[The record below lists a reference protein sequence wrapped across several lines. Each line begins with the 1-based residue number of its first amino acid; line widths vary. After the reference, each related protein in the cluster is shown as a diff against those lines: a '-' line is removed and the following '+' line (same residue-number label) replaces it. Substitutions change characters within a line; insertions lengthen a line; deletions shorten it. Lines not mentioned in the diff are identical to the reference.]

1 MQEVLTDKFYSFIK
15 ALEEGD
21 ANKIRAMSE
30 KRFGQE
36 VVANLDMIKKNEIK
50 FVKEDKAQIKSDS
63 TDYGDLRANLT
74 SDNNDTYIV
83 DSLIV
88 KGVSVIRSE
97 NDCNYDYN
105 LQKNLDSKGMRF
117 YMHKYFTGHMHYYL
131 HLKY

>member
-50 FVKEDKAQIKSDS
+50 FVKEDKA
-63 TDYGDLRANLT
+63 
-74 SDNNDTYIV
+74 
-83 DSLIV
+83 
-88 KGVSVIRSE
+88 
-97 NDCNYDYN
+97 
-105 LQKNLDSKGMRF
+105 
-117 YMHKYFTGHMHYYL
+117 
-131 HLKY
+131 